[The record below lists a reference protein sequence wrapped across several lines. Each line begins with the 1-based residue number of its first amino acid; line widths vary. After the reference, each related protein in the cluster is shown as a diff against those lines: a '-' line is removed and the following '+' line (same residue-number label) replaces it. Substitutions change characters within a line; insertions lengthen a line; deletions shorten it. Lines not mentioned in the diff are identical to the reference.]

1 MANAK
6 KPKRRRAARKARA
19 RGGRAEAPAP
29 EPPPESELLDMNQA
43 AERLKT
49 SRATFYRW
57 LRAGKIKGMKLGR
70 LWRFRRED
78 VERFLEGKEPRV
90 DLPADLSPLIATLRR
105 RVEELGARDVAPE
118 DADDVTHAVSL
129 MIRLAVA
136 LGASDLHLAPHMK
149 DPAGE
154 AVGILSYRIDGALHL
169 AAEVDVRLL
178 PALVERWVR
187 MAACDM
193 REKVRPQDGRILV
206 RLNDLDRAIDLRVNF
221 LPVALGPS
229 LTARVLDPDVMRP
242 FDLGRL
248 GFGARD
254 REKLLRALDAPW
266 GAILVV
272 GPTGCGKTTTLYAC
286 LSHLSGPDR
295 KIMTAEEPIEF
306 FLPWVIQMEL
316 RPRSGV
322 TFPVAVRAFLRSAP
336 NVILVGEIRERE
348 TLGLVHAAALTG
360 HLVFST
366 LHADGAAKALTRMV
380 EMGADPFVIADSTRL
395 VVAQRLIRKLCTAC
409 SQPHEPPASRL
420 ARAAELCRAGGVDWD
435 ALPKTFRGPRG
446 CALCGHTGFKG
457 REVVAEALE
466 VTPGIG
472 EALRRGATVDELCTI
487 AVGQGMTT
495 LAADGIRRA
504 ASGATSLDEALR
516 VLRGL

>member
-1 MANAK
+1 MVNAK
-6 KPKRRRAARKARA
+6 KPKRRRAARKARP
-19 RGGRAEAPAP
+19 RGGRAEAAAP
-29 EPPPESELLDMNQA
+29 ESPPESELLDMNQA

-149 DPAGE
+149 DPAGK
-154 AVGILSYRIDGALHL
+154 AVGALSYRVDGVLHP
-169 AAEVDVRLL
+169 AAEVDIRLL

-187 MAACDM
+187 MAACDV
-193 REKVRPQDGRILV
+193 REKVKPQDGRILV
-206 RLNDLDRAIDLRVNF
+206 RLNDL
-221 LPVALGPS
+221 
-229 LTARVLDPDVMRP
+229 
-242 FDLGRL
+242 GRL

-254 REKLLRALDAPW
+254 CEKLLRALDAPW

-380 EMGADPFVIADSTRL
+380 EMGADPFAIADSTRL

-446 CALCGHTGFKG
+446 CARCGHTGFKG

-472 EALRRGATVDELCTI
+472 EALRRGAAVDELCTI

-495 LAADGIRRA
+495 LAADGVRRA
-504 ASGATSLDEALR
+504 ATGATSLDEALR